1 MAAWGGG
8 HVGDAGAAADLAT
21 TVPCPTCGRPVLWG
35 PESRFRPFC
44 SERCRLI
51 DLGEWLTEGHVIP
64 EPCEGSKPEGSAEDW
79 GDLGGESGPPD
90 RFR

>member
-1 MAAWGGG
+1 MAP
-8 HVGDAGAAADLAT
+8 AALAV
-21 TVPCPTCGRPVLWG
+21 TVPCPTCGRPVPWV

-64 EPCEGSKPEGSAEDW
+64 EPTEG
-79 GDLGGESGPPD
+79 LPPD
-90 RFR
+90 DGRGDPGDEPEPR